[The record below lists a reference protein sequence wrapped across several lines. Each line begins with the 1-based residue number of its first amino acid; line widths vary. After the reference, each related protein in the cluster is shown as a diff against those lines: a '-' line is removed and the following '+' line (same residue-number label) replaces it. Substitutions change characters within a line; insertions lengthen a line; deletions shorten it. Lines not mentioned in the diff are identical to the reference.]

1 MRDRILNIIFLVF
14 VFSVYSNII
23 FAQYGRYPFEISH
36 YNIVKYDSNHLKFPE
51 GRANFEIFYNKLYHT
66 ISMGQ
71 SQINIVQYGGSHIQ
85 ADIFSGECR
94 TRFQSFDGGINAGR
108 GFVFPYRLAHTNT
121 PYGYYFRYSGDWTTC
136 RNVQK
141 KESCN
146 LGMAGIS
153 ARTEDTLSSLTLLI
167 EPDNDLDYSFNRI
180 KIYHNMDSASYS
192 IRIDTNILD
201 SQKVFIN
208 EGYTELY
215 LNDFIDSLQIEFYK
229 SDSNQSFFQLF
240 GMNLETNNAG
250 IVYHN
255 LGINGAATT
264 SFLRCNRMEQD
275 LKTIKP
281 DLVIFGIGI
290 NDAYGKKF
298 SQRKFEKNYDSLVSR
313 VVAAN
318 PDVAIIFVTNN
329 DSYIRK
335 RYLNRNG
342 IKVQESMYRLAKKH
356 KAAVWDMFEIMGGLN
371 SIVVWQ
377 RDYLAKRDR
386 VHFTRT
392 GYILLGDL
400 LFDAVIKDYGDFLEH
415 KTNKL
420 SSKHNF
426 LDESAIIDTRTDNK
440 NR

>member
-1 MRDRILNIIFLVF
+1 MKKRVLHIALWLLF
-14 VFSVYSNII
+14 FSISSKIVL
-23 FAQYGRYPFEISH
+23 AQYEQYPFELSY

-51 GRANFEIFYNKLYHT
+51 GKANFEIFYNKLSKV
-66 ISMGQ
+66 ISTGK

-121 PYGYYFRYSGDWTTC
+121 PYGYYFRYTGSWTTC

-141 KESCN
+141 RETCD

-180 KIYHNMDSASYS
+180 KIYHEIDSMSFS
-192 IRIDTNILD
+192 IRIDSNLVD
-201 SQKVFIN
+201 SQKVFVN
-208 EGYTELY
+208 EGYTEFY
-215 LNDFIDSLQIEFYK
+215 LNKYTDSLYIEFYK
-229 SDSNQSFFQLF
+229 SDSIQTYFQLY
-240 GMNLETNNAG
+240 GMNLETEDAG

-264 SFLRCNRMEQD
+264 SFLRCNRMELD
-275 LKTIKP
+275 LKSIKP

-290 NDAYGKKF
+290 NDAYGRNF
-298 SQRKFEKNYDSLVSR
+298 SQSNFERNYDSLVSR
-313 VVAAN
+313 VLAAN
-318 PDVAIIFVTNN
+318 PDAAIIFVSNN
-329 DSYIRK
+329 DSYIHK

-342 IKVQESMYRLAKKH
+342 IKVQESMYRLAKRH
-356 KAAVWDMFEIMGGLN
+356 NAAVWDMFEIMGGLN

-377 RDYLAKRDR
+377 KDYLAKRDR

-400 LFDAVIKDYGDFLEH
+400 LFDAIIRDYGSYLEQQADLLSNVRKDFKSDNNAL
-415 KTNKL
+415 
-420 SSKHNF
+420 
-426 LDESAIIDTRTDNK
+426 IDLRTDN
-440 NR
+440 

>member
-1 MRDRILNIIFLVF
+1 MKKIKLHFAIFSLLCISF
-14 VFSVYSNII
+14 ATVYG
-23 FAQYGRYPFEISH
+23 QYEQYPFELS
-36 YNIVKYDSNHLKFPE
+36 YYSIVKYDSNHLKFPE
-51 GRANFEIFYNKLYHT
+51 GRANFEIFYNKLFKT
-66 ISMGQ
+66 ISQGK

-121 PYGYYFRYSGDWTTC
+121 PYGYYFRYTGKWTTC

-141 KESCN
+141 RETCD

-180 KIYHNMDSASYS
+180 KIYHDINSSSYNIGIDS
-192 IRIDTNILD
+192 NLVD
-201 SQKVFIN
+201 SQKVFVN
-208 EGYTELY
+208 KGYTEFY
-215 LNDFIDSLQIEFYK
+215 LNKYIDSLYIKFYK
-229 SDSNQSFFQLF
+229 ADSLQSYFQLY
-240 GMNLETNNAG
+240 GMDLESDNAG
-250 IVYHN
+250 IIYHN

-264 SFLRCNRMEQD
+264 SFLRCNRMEMD
-275 LKTIKP
+275 LRSIKP

-290 NDAYGKKF
+290 NDAYGRNFNQKL
-298 SQRKFEKNYDSLVSR
+298 FENHYDSLVAR
-313 VVAAN
+313 VQAAN
-318 PDVAIIFVTNN
+318 PDVAIIFVSNN
-329 DSYIRK
+329 DSYIHK

-342 IKVQESMYRLAKKH
+342 IKVQQSMYHLAKKYN
-356 KAAVWDMFEIMGGLN
+356 AAVWDMFEVMGGLN

-377 RDYLAKRDR
+377 KDYLAKRDR

-400 LFDAVIKDYGDFLEH
+400 LFDAIIKDYGDYLENNYRQQ
-415 KTNKL
+415 TNNIKNFKL
-420 SSKHNF
+420 RSEVLKQTKLYN
-426 LDESAIIDTRTDNK
+426 
-440 NR
+440 